1 MHDICV
7 DTPDGLT
14 LRGKI
19 ERISNQPSEVIPGAD
34 VVLLCLPGFMIE
46 QQLRLLK
53 DYLLPQT
60 FVGSVFS
67 STGFFFEAL
76 QILDAHQPLWGFQ
89 RVPFISRVE
98 TYGQSAHLLGYKEA
112 HNMAVEQVGEAD
124 KRAFAEL
131 MATWFERPVRLLHN
145 YYEASLTNS
154 NPLLHT
160 SRLYTMF
167 GGENEG
173 RTYDRMLLFYEEW
186 TEEAA
191 DLYIK
196 MDEEFFRLL
205 SLLPVEQG
213 YLPTALNYYESHDAA
228 SLARKLSSIQG
239 FKGITSPMKQTAGG
253 WVADYSSRYFTEDFP
268 FGLKYIWQ
276 LAHEKGVSC
285 PYIDRVYAW
294 GISKLGA

>member
-112 HNMAVEQVGEAD
+112 HNIAVEQVGEAD

-167 GGENEG
+167 GGDNEG
-173 RTYDRMLLFYEEW
+173 RTYERMLLFYEEW

-205 SLLPVEQG
+205 S
-213 YLPTALNYYESHDAA
+213 
-228 SLARKLSSIQG
+228 
-239 FKGITSPMKQTAGG
+239 
-253 WVADYSSRYFTEDFP
+253 
-268 FGLKYIWQ
+268 
-276 LAHEKGVSC
+276 
-285 PYIDRVYAW
+285 
-294 GISKLGA
+294 